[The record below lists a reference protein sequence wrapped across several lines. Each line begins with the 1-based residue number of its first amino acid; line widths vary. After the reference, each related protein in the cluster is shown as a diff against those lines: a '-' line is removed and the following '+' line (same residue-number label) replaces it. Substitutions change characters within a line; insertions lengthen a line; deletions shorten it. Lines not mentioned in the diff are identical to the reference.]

1 MSFQQKIDPIHSK
14 FTICFNIDVL
24 KIVLWACFQANVLA
38 ILQSMCIKSDS
49 FYSYY
54 LSCTKYFWKYSKF
67 AMPVSAMI
75 FVLYHFSTV
84 IQADHFV
91 VCDKVIPIARFMG
104 PTWGPSGADR
114 TAAIAST
121 WQPVQNLSTAL
132 PARGCHAL
140 QHLIGWEPSAIKT
153 WWSCRSLGS
162 TCHAYG
168 RKFAVKIQCWWD
180 EKDVNLKMKT

>member
-14 FTICFNIDVL
+14 FTICINKDVL
-24 KIVLWACFQANVLA
+24 EIVIWACFQANVHA

-91 VCDKVIPIARFMG
+91 VCDKIIPITRFMG

-114 TAAIAST
+114 TQVDPMLAPWILLSRCSL
-121 WQPVQNLSTAL
+121 VKKIRNLFTKCDHVHSI
-132 PARGCHAL
+132 CY
-140 QHLIGWEPSAIKT
+140 LITSVCLYYFT
-153 WWSCRSLGS
+153 R
-162 TCHAYG
+162 
-168 RKFAVKIQCWWD
+168 
-180 EKDVNLKMKT
+180 